1 MAQIM
6 GEKDLIRSTRE
17 KYFRISGTFNELS
30 RRLWAGN
37 ESISIG
43 YGGIAVVSEATGISR
58 KTIEKAMREIQG
70 ASYPTDRIRRKGGG
84 RKDIT
89 VNKPGIKEKLME
101 LVEPSIQGDPQS
113 PMLWIS
119 RSLRNLS
126 EAMEKS
132 GYRIGHVTVG
142 NLLHDMKYNLKGN
155 KKTREGKS
163 NPDRNEQ
170 FQHINNTAIQFMEH
184 DDPVISVD
192 TKKKELIGNFKNNGK
207 EWKPP
212 GEVDEVNVYDFLT
225 DAEGKAIPYG
235 VYDIRNNE
243 GWVNIGID
251 HDTAEFAVESIRRW
265 WNLMGKKRHPNAEK
279 LMIVADGGGSNGSRV
294 RLWKIELQRFAD
306 ESNLD
311 ITVCHFPPGM
321 SKWNKIEHRMF
332 SYITINWRGKPLRSY
347 ETIIEL
353 IGNTR
358 TRNGLKINTD
368 IDTGIYEKGKVIT
381 DEQLKNVNLIRNEF
395 HGDWNYTIGTL
406 NKTTGDV
413 IN

>member
-1 MAQIM
+1 MAEIK
-6 GEKDLIRSTRE
+6 GEENMIRSIRE
-17 KYFRISGTFNELS
+17 KYLRISSTFNELS

-43 YGGIAVVSEATGISR
+43 YGGIAVVSKATGISK
-58 KTIEKAMREIQG
+58 KTIKKAMREIQSI
-70 ASYPTDRIRRKGGG
+70 SYPTDRIRRDGGG

-89 VNKPGIKEKLME
+89 VNKPGVKEKLME

-126 EAMEKS
+126 EAMEKNGS
-132 GYRIGHVTVG
+132 RIGYVTVG

-155 KKTREGKS
+155 RKTREGKS

-170 FQHINNTAIQFMEH
+170 FQHINDTAIRFMENNN
-184 DDPVISVD
+184 PVISVD
-192 TKKKELIGNFKNNGK
+192 TKKKEIIGNFKNNGK

-235 VYDIRNNE
+235 IYDIKANE

-251 HDTAEFAVESIRRW
+251 RDTSVFAVESIRRW
-265 WNLMGKKRHPNAEK
+265 WNLMGKKRYPDAKN
-279 LMIVADGGGSNGSRV
+279 LMIAADGGGSNGSRV
-294 RLWKIELQRFAD
+294 RLWKIELQKFAD
-306 ESNLD
+306 ESKLD

-358 TRNGLKINTD
+358 TKNGLKISSD
-368 IDTGIYEKGKVIT
+368 IDTGIYEKGRVVT
-381 DEQLKNVNLIRNEF
+381 DEQLKEVNLIRDEF
-395 HGDWNYTIGTL
+395 HGDWNYMIGSRNRT
-406 NKTTGDV
+406 NRDV